1 MNYKLD
7 ITNHY
12 ATMIHFDEMIGLN
25 NFIGIPVITENL
37 SPSYEIN
44 LENIAI
50 NLYTDEPFY
59 NIILKKNPHSFIKNY
74 EDPVVLLKKAKL
86 IIKNTKCAQILM
98 VNEKDYFH
106 SWRTQFLKNDLAIVC
121 YANSLTFQDT
131 MVYVRVIF
139 SGSVEL
145 LFNEENMI
153 LHSVGYDV
161 FINQDQ
167 IRALNE
173 EMHQKIQYKKINI
186 EDLKFN
192 NKKSHLWNRN
202 YFAQYFS
209 QEEKFD
215 YRYIAIKDYD
225 GTDE

>member
-12 ATMIHFDEMIGLN
+12 VTMIHFDEMIGLN
-25 NFIGIPVITENL
+25 NFIEIPIITENL

-50 NLYTDEPFY
+50 NLYTDEPYY
-59 NIILKKNPHSFIKNY
+59 NIILQKNPHSFIKNY

-86 IIKNTKCAQILM
+86 IIKKTKCAQIIM

-131 MVYVRVIF
+131 MVYVKVIF

-153 LHSVGYDV
+153 LHTVGYDV

-167 IRALNE
+167 IRTLNE
-173 EMHQKIQYKKINI
+173 KMRQEIEYKQINI

-192 NKKSHLWNRN
+192 NKKSHLWDRN
-202 YFAQYFS
+202 YFDQYFS
-209 QEEKFD
+209 QEEKFN
-215 YRYIAIKDYD
+215 YRYIAMKDYD